1 MSWIKEIVFGRFTCL
16 DRALKYPKRVRKL
29 KLSVF
34 GYSLLDY
41 SENFKQFVNLE
52 SINLH
57 VCLSHPIAFPDEL
70 CSSQK
75 LHTIKILNYPLHEF
89 PCCLATLPNL
99 KFLYLRGHE
108 IKTIP
113 DFEEEAFK
121 NLETFTIENCELEA
135 VPTFLSRLQKLK
147 SVSFAITKLIE
158 VKGNSFPK
166 GLVHLNIGFIET
178 LEKIDFYKLPSTL
191 KTLNI
196 CGSLFNYNQKLDN
209 YAQIKEIEASTVSYK
224 ILYSKYD

>member
-1 MSWIKEIVFGRFTCL
+1 MSWIKEIVFGRFICL

-70 CSSQK
+70 CISQK

-89 PCCLATLPNL
+89 PSCLATLPNL

-113 DFEEEAFK
+113 DFGEEAFK
-121 NLETFTIENCELEA
+121 NIETFTIENCELEA
-135 VPTFLSRLQKLK
+135 VPNFLSRLKKLK
-147 SVSFAITKLIE
+147 SVSFAITKLTEI
-158 VKGNSFPK
+158 KGNSFPE
-166 GLVHLNIGFIET
+166 GVVNLNMTSIEP
-178 LEKIDFYKLPSTL
+178 LEIIDFYNLPSTL

-196 CGSLFNYNQKLDN
+196 CGSLFNYNQKFEN
-209 YAQIKEIEASTVSYK
+209 YAQIKEIEASKVSYK
-224 ILYSKYD
+224 ISYFKY